1 MSNGSSMLPLD
12 AREAVSCVAGNK
24 TTQISD
30 SRKEKLEKLESKVP
44 HLLPE
49 LHEIKNLSPE
59 HCDNQARLHVPLL
72 KELSKLR
79 DSGGSTWRDQFINGF
94 PMIGELA
101 EPGVWPLSSQKVPG
115 RISREKLFESPASR
129 LEPGRG
135 ATDVNTSKL
144 RRKA

>member
-1 MSNGSSMLPLD
+1 MLPLD

-94 PMIGELA
+94 PMLGVLA
-101 EPGVWPLSSQKVPG
+101 EPGVFPFLSKKAPKPIFREQIPPS
-115 RISREKLFESPASR
+115 SRQI
-129 LEPGRG
+129 
-135 ATDVNTSKL
+135 
-144 RRKA
+144 